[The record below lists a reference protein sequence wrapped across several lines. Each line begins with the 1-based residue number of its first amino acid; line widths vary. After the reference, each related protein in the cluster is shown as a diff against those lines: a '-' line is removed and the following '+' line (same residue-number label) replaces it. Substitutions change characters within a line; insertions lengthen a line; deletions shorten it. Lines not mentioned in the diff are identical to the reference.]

1 MKEIEGLVCVG
12 RNEHVAVLYG
22 KSINYE
28 EPTYEAFDTNG
39 LTPFDTPEQAQAAAR
54 EISSKKGFGFTD
66 VIIGKIRLLLAEN
79 PDDVSQ
85 LKGEGG
91 YIALM
96 KTDFDDWLL
105 IGAFVEGKS
114 LRMSSPGSPLR
125 TNGLTPFLN
134 IDEAIEA
141 AEQAARQSET
151 SATIAAFEF
160 EETENTLDS
169 QRQIRLF

>member
-1 MKEIEGLVCVG
+1 MG

-22 KSINYE
+22 KNINYK
-28 EPTYEAFDTNG
+28 EPAYEAFNTNG
-39 LTPFDTPEQAQAAAR
+39 LTPFDTPKQAQASVR

-79 PDDVSQ
+79 PDDVTR
-85 LKGEGG
+85 LKGERG

-96 KTDFDDWLL
+96 KTDYGDWLL

-125 TNGLTPFLN
+125 TNGLTPFLD

-160 EETENTLDS
+160 EETENTLDNP
-169 QRQIRLF
+169 RQIRLF

>member
-1 MKEIEGLVCVG
+1 MERDERI
-12 RNEHVAVLYG
+12 AVLYG
-22 KSINYE
+22 KSVHIKE
-28 EPTYEAFDTNG
+28 QTFEAFNTND
-39 LTPFDTPEQAQAAAR
+39 LTPFDTPEQAQAAVR
-54 EISSKKGFGFTD
+54 EISSKIGFGITD

-79 PDDVSQ
+79 PDDVTK
-85 LKGEGG
+85 LKGERG

-96 KTDFDDWLL
+96 KMDYDEWLL

-125 TNGLTPFLN
+125 TNGLTPFLD

-151 SATIAAFEF
+151 SATIASFEF
-160 EETENTLDS
+160 EEVENNPEI

>member
-28 EPTYEAFDTNG
+28 EPTYEAFNTNG

-54 EISSKKGFGFTD
+54 EISATGFGFTD

-125 TNGLTPFLN
+125 TNGLTPFSD

-141 AEQAARQSET
+141 AEQVARQAGT
-151 SATIAAFEF
+151 SATIASFEF
-160 EETENTLDS
+160 EEIENA
-169 QRQIRLF
+169 

>member
-22 KSINYE
+22 KSINYGE
-28 EPTYEAFDTNG
+28 QTYEAFNTNG

-54 EISSKKGFGFTD
+54 EISATGFGFTD

-96 KTDFDDWLL
+96 KTDYGDWLL

-125 TNGLTPFLN
+125 TNGLTPFLD

-151 SATIAAFEF
+151 SATIASFEF
-160 EETENTLDS
+160 GETENTLDS